1 MLTRSL
7 LARSP
12 AAQSA
17 SSLLSFILSS
27 LHSTSVRLQLAA
39 LSSLHTLLSSTPSLF
54 ATPAV
59 LQSFTITLL
68 SPFCSVVDHAID
80 LLLLQPSLAVANFTL
95 FRTAVS
101 IGLKQDNKA
110 VRAKS
115 YRLLASVL
123 QVLLAQ
129 DPVPYDPVMHLVQCC
144 LKHNVT
150 EIDPILRHHG
160 QHCLQLL
167 WSSNASLLPLQ
178 QTLVILLQDN
188 RYSLVP
194 QDRSLYEELRAAVA
208 QPPTLA
214 TLSSMTRSL
223 FSLYTQTK
231 DEGRLRVLHFLLEAS
246 PHIEGESEMI
256 SVLLSQSTP
265 SMAVMKV
272 MLLLLKRNHC
282 DDRAQLHSYQKTVLQ
297 WLETVDSVE
306 EIELCV
312 QCLIQTAIQ
321 LDEIEA
327 VSAILEKCIGLV
339 STPKGENA
347 LLLRAITQ
355 IGGIYEG
362 LTRSLYVKLLQ
373 SPKDSVFQFERVA
386 QLLVPL
392 FGKTQPLSIQYYALK
407 AYLQC
412 MEHNPG
418 AIAAPELIQIIERL
432 KGRDTQPDRLEADKQ
447 PDTPKGSDDRLK
459 GTNTQQQIITIRCV
473 YDYISKVPSVLE
485 SPTNSFPQI
494 TTPTIVGPSPPAHV

>member
-1 MLTRSL
+1 M
-7 LARSP
+7 
-12 AAQSA
+12 
-17 SSLLSFILSS
+17 
-27 LHSTSVRLQLAA
+27 
-39 LSSLHTLLSSTPSLF
+39 
-54 ATPAV
+54 
-59 LQSFTITLL
+59 
-68 SPFCSVVDHAID
+68 
-80 LLLLQPSLAVANFTL
+80 
-95 FRTAVS
+95 
-101 IGLKQDNKA
+101 
-110 VRAKS
+110 
-115 YRLLASVL
+115 
-123 QVLLAQ
+123 
-129 DPVPYDPVMHLVQCC
+129 
-144 LKHNVT
+144 
-150 EIDPILRHHG
+150 
-160 QHCLQLL
+160 
-167 WSSNASLLPLQ
+167 
-178 QTLVILLQDN
+178 
-188 RYSLVP
+188 
-194 QDRSLYEELRAAVA
+194 A

-214 TLSSMTRSL
+214 TLSSMTHSL

-246 PHIEGESEMI
+246 PHSEDEDEMI

-265 SMAVMKV
+265 SIAVMKV
-272 MLLLLKRNHC
+272 VFLLLKRNHC

-306 EIELCV
+306 GIELCV
-312 QCLIQTAIQ
+312 QCLIQTAMQ

-355 IGGIYEG
+355 IGDIYEG

-373 SPKDSVFQFERVA
+373 SQKDSVFQFERVA

-485 SPTNSFPQI
+485 SPTNSFQQI

>member
-1 MLTRSL
+1 M
-7 LARSP
+7 P
-12 AAQSA
+12 W
-17 SSLLSFILSS
+17 
-27 LHSTSVRLQLAA
+27 
-39 LSSLHTLLSSTPSLF
+39 P
-54 ATPAV
+54 
-59 LQSFTITLL
+59 
-68 SPFCSVVDHAID
+68 
-80 LLLLQPSLAVANFTL
+80 
-95 FRTAVS
+95 
-101 IGLKQDNKA
+101 
-110 VRAKS
+110 
-115 YRLLASVL
+115 
-123 QVLLAQ
+123 
-129 DPVPYDPVMHLVQCC
+129 
-144 LKHNVT
+144 
-150 EIDPILRHHG
+150 
-160 QHCLQLL
+160 
-167 WSSNASLLPLQ
+167 NASLLPLQ
-178 QTLVILLQDN
+178 QTLVILLQEN

-214 TLSSMTRSL
+214 TLSSMTHSL

-246 PHIEGESEMI
+246 PHSEDEDEMI

-265 SMAVMKV
+265 SIAVMKV
-272 MLLLLKRNHC
+272 VFLLLKRNHC

-306 EIELCV
+306 GIELCV

-432 KGRDTQPDRLEADKQ
+432 KGH
-447 PDTPKGSDDRLK
+447 
-459 GTNTQQQIITIRCV
+459 
-473 YDYISKVPSVLE
+473 
-485 SPTNSFPQI
+485 
-494 TTPTIVGPSPPAHV
+494 TT

>member
-1 MLTRSL
+1 
-7 LARSP
+7 
-12 AAQSA
+12 
-17 SSLLSFILSS
+17 
-27 LHSTSVRLQLAA
+27 
-39 LSSLHTLLSSTPSLF
+39 
-54 ATPAV
+54 
-59 LQSFTITLL
+59 
-68 SPFCSVVDHAID
+68 
-80 LLLLQPSLAVANFTL
+80 
-95 FRTAVS
+95 
-101 IGLKQDNKA
+101 
-110 VRAKS
+110 
-115 YRLLASVL
+115 
-123 QVLLAQ
+123 
-129 DPVPYDPVMHLVQCC
+129 
-144 LKHNVT
+144 
-150 EIDPILRHHG
+150 
-160 QHCLQLL
+160 
-167 WSSNASLLPLQ
+167 
-178 QTLVILLQDN
+178 
-188 RYSLVP
+188 
-194 QDRSLYEELRAAVA
+194 
-208 QPPTLA
+208 
-214 TLSSMTRSL
+214 
-223 FSLYTQTK
+223 
-231 DEGRLRVLHFLLEAS
+231 
-246 PHIEGESEMI
+246 MI

-272 MLLLLKRNHC
+272 VFLLLKRNHC

-306 EIELCV
+306 GIELCV